1 MVTATASLTTDPTR
15 SRIMGNH
22 LLRKRKR
29 RSPGQEA
36 QAQAPAELARL
47 IESTG
52 HVGKVD
58 DLTIKPIEQHS
69 FLVTGFSRHASF
81 QFSSGGR
88 TMSAAVEAVSIR
100 KDATRIRPQ
109 DGKAVDAGVL
119 ASQVG
124 ELSSSDDDGGLSDSD
139 PD

>member
-1 MVTATASLTTDPTR
+1 
-15 SRIMGNH
+15 
-22 LLRKRKR
+22 
-29 RSPGQEA
+29 
-36 QAQAPAELARL
+36 
-47 IESTG
+47 
-52 HVGKVD
+52 
-58 DLTIKPIEQHS
+58 
-69 FLVTGFSRHASF
+69 
-81 QFSSGGR
+81 
-88 TMSAAVEAVSIR
+88 MSAAVEAVSIR